1 MPHMKAFGGNINIPA
16 SGRFVTGVRSDPGRT
31 KSESPRLK
39 QRRPVKTRPRLQTEN
54 TADRG
59 RGCVGSNARADA
71 HAAPARVLLGGLPS
85 AVRRPRSAVSPNA
98 PARRRT
104 VPHRRPARLE
114 VPPGD
119 SPARRRPDMTPEDE
133 NEESAAETRTGS
145 LHRGP
150 TRSSLSSVRL
160 FSRMSRSP
168 ESGRAVP
175 TPLQKWPPGPP
186 IAFGGKLTEFG
197 IEPPGLRRKCRPD
210 GCGGGALGNSS
221 LSE

>member
-16 SGRFVTGVRSDPGRT
+16 SGRFVTGIQSDPGRT

-39 QRRPVKTRPRLQTEN
+39 QRRPVKTRPPLQTEN

-59 RGCVGSNARADA
+59 AGSNARADA

-119 SPARRRPDMTPEDE
+119 RPARRRPDMTPEDE

-168 ESGRAVP
+168 ESGRAPRPSPLPFKNSRPVP
-175 TPLQKWPPGPP
+175 
-186 IAFGGKLTEFG
+186 
-197 IEPPGLRRKCRPD
+197 R
-210 GCGGGALGNSS
+210 
-221 LSE
+221 